1 MNARLSRVYV
11 VRIWLEPTQGGEGVW
26 RASVTETR
34 TQERRY
40 FTNPE
45 ELKQFLE
52 RLFRCAKAARSKRP
66 HPIHPSPAK

>member
-40 FTNPE
+40 FATPE

-52 RLFRCAKAARSKRP
+52 AQTSPP
-66 HPIHPSPAK
+66 HPSEPG

>member
-1 MNARLSRVYV
+1 MPAKNAWAYL

-52 RLFRCAKAARSKRP
+52 TCFAARKQRGP
-66 HPIHPSPAK
+66 DGPTPSI

>member
-52 RLFRCAKAARSKRP
+52 RCVSLRESSEVQTASP
-66 HPIHPSPAK
+66 HPSEPG